1 MPFRAIQRPWDGL
14 VLPEGWA
21 QVLLPGSGVS
31 GSPERLERCERGAR
45 ERCHCGLVHKTRKG
59 AALCDGVAVDSAYN
73 FHHFLATRSCPTVPP
88 HSLGFMDKLCPHCHA
103 QFFAAETLNCCQ
115 RGAVCVPVPEVPARL
130 QCVISSPAVLKH
142 IRVYNMAMSMASTGH
157 QNLSPDWGMFVLG
170 GKTYHRMSA
179 RFDSNG
185 VPPCFAQIYMLL
197 HLLLRVGKLFTVR
210 FLSTA
215 AFYRNCTIYYSRR
228 TLGYGSIVLRVQI
241 FLN

>member
-1 MPFRAIQRPWDGL
+1 
-14 VLPEGWA
+14 
-21 QVLLPGSGVS
+21 
-31 GSPERLERCERGAR
+31 
-45 ERCHCGLVHKTRKG
+45 
-59 AALCDGVAVDSAYN
+59 
-73 FHHFLATRSCPTVPP
+73 
-88 HSLGFMDKLCPHCHA
+88 
-103 QFFAAETLNCCQ
+103 
-115 RGAVCVPVPEVPARL
+115 
-130 QCVISSPAVLKH
+130 
-142 IRVYNMAMSMASTGH
+142 MAMSMASTGH